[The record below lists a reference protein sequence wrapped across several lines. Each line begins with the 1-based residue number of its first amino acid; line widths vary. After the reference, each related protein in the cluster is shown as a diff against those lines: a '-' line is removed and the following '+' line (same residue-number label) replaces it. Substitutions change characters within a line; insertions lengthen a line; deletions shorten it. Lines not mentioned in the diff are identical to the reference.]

1 MTELLTEVDF
11 LEERQTAE
19 FKAQKLK
26 VKEQY
31 AQSRARVKVLE
42 NLEGDSVNPAIS
54 HNSKINIAYNPMNN
68 RNIEPGMMPTRKG
81 IMPKKFEAHQQNM

>member
-1 MTELLTEVDF
+1 MTELLTEVGF

-26 VKEQY
+26 VEKQY
-31 AQSRARVKVLE
+31 AQSRA
-42 NLEGDSVNPAIS
+42 IS
-54 HNSKINIAYNPMNN
+54 HNSNINIAYNPVNN
-68 RNIEPGMMPTRKG
+68 RNIESGMMPTRKG

>member
-11 LEERQTAE
+11 LEDRQTAE

-31 AQSRARVKVLE
+31 A
-42 NLEGDSVNPAIS
+42 
-54 HNSKINIAYNPMNN
+54 
-68 RNIEPGMMPTRKG
+68 
-81 IMPKKFEAHQQNM
+81 